1 MKIENRQL
9 EVLRAIIEEF
19 VESNEP
25 VGSKA
30 LAQKRSL
37 GVSPATIRN
46 DMALLEEAGLITHPH
61 TSAGRI
67 PTNQGY
73 RLFVDK
79 LAKVKPLSTGE
90 RRAIESFLEGAND
103 LDEIVSRTVKL
114 LSQVTRQVAVV
125 QYPSLTRSKVRHIEL
140 IALSTQINSP
150 LRAMIVLITESGRV
164 EQSVIELNQM
174 ISDELLIDFRNRL
187 NNLLIGQSFSDISE
201 RLSQFTSAYRDD
213 DALAAALISSSLI
226 KMAIER
232 AEERVLLAGRA
243 NLTRTPEDFN
253 QDISSIMEALEE
265 QVVLLRLV
273 SDLGINNEMVK
284 VRIGEEQP
292 EEKLRETSFI
302 GAGYANGA
310 TLGILGP
317 TRMDYA
323 NSMSSVGAVA
333 RYLSRFFE
341 SSEGEQSV
349 RGEKLSLNLNE
360 FHVNQVKLNRESN
373 G

>member
-1 MKIENRQL
+1 
-9 EVLRAIIEEF
+9 
-19 VESNEP
+19 
-25 VGSKA
+25 
-30 LAQKRSL
+30 
-37 GVSPATIRN
+37 
-46 DMALLEEAGLITHPH
+46 
-61 TSAGRI
+61 
-67 PTNQGY
+67 
-73 RLFVDK
+73 
-79 LAKVKPLSTGE
+79 
-90 RRAIESFLEGAND
+90 
-103 LDEIVSRTVKL
+103 
-114 LSQVTRQVAVV
+114 
-125 QYPSLTRSKVRHIEL
+125 
-140 IALSTQINSP
+140 
-150 LRAMIVLITESGRV
+150 MIVLITESGRV
-164 EQSVIELNQM
+164 EQSVIELNQI
-174 ISDELLIDFRNRL
+174 ISDDLLIDFRNRL
-187 NNLLIGQSFSDISE
+187 NNLLNGQSFSDISE
-201 RLSQFTSAYRDD
+201 RLSQFTSAYSHD

-253 QDISSIMEALEE
+253 QDVSSIMEALEE

-302 GAGYANGA
+302 GAGYGNGA

-341 SSEGEQSV
+341 NSEGEGSV
-349 RGEKLSLNLNE
+349 RGENLTNSFNQINLQQEKL
-360 FHVNQVKLNRESN
+360 KREIN